1 MKILITGTSSGI
13 GQELLGRLQN
23 QHNVVAPTRQQLDL
37 SKIVSVTAYD
47 PGVCDI
53 LINCAG
59 TDHGGKIDFINH
71 QTQQVV
77 DILNVNFVAPVIL
90 SKHAL
95 AHNARCKIVNIT
107 STNNNRY
114 YANNLSYSLSKK
126 ALSEFG
132 TMLKVDYP
140 DVEYLEIRLGLTK
153 TNFNQNRYRENL
165 DRFVD
170 IYQNTHLTV
179 TQAVDAMMPVI
190 FDSDVKFIEIAP

>member
-1 MKILITGTSSGI
+1 MRILITGASSGI
-13 GQELLGRLQN
+13 GQELSTRLQH
-23 QHNVVAPTRQQLDL
+23 HNVVAPTRQQLDL
-37 SKIVSVTAYD
+37 SNIVSVTAYD

-59 TDHGGKIDFINH
+59 TDCGGKIDFVNH
-71 QTQQVV
+71 PTQQVV
-77 DILNVNFVAPVIL
+77 NILNVNLVAPVIL

-95 AHNARCKIVNIT
+95 THNAQCKIVNIT

-140 DVEYLEIRLGLTK
+140 DVDYLEIRLGLTK
-153 TNFNQNRYRENL
+153 TNFNQNRYKDSP

-170 IYQNTHLTV
+170 IYHNTHLTV
-179 TQAVDAMMPVI
+179 TQAVDAMVSAI
-190 FDSDVKFIEIAP
+190 FDSSVKFIEIAP

>member
-1 MKILITGTSSGI
+1 MRILITGTSSGI
-13 GQELLGRLQN
+13 GQELSNRLQY
-23 QHNVVAPTRQQLDL
+23 HNVVALTRQQLDL
-37 SKIVSVTAYD
+37 SNIVSVTAYD

-59 TDHGGKIDFINH
+59 TDCGGKIDFVNH

-77 DILNVNFVAPVIL
+77 DILNVNLVAPVIL
-90 SKHAL
+90 SKNVL
-95 AHNARCKIVNIT
+95 AHNSKCKIVSIT

-140 DVEYLEIRLGLTK
+140 DVDYLEIRLGLTK
-153 TNFNQNRYRENL
+153 TNFNQNRYRNDP

-179 TQAVDAMMPVI
+179 VQAVDLMMPAI
-190 FDSDVKFIEIAP
+190 FDSSVKFIEIAP

>member
-13 GQELLGRLQN
+13 GKELLSRLQD
-23 QHNVVAPTRQQLDL
+23 HTVVAPTRQQLDL
-37 SKIVSVTAYD
+37 SNIASVAAYD
-47 PGVCDI
+47 PGVCDM

-59 TDHGGKIDFINH
+59 TDCGGKIDFANH

-77 DILNVNFVAPVIL
+77 DILNVNLVAPVIL

-95 AHNARCKIVNIT
+95 AHNAQCKIVNVT

-114 YANNLSYSLSKK
+114 YADNLCYSLSKK
-126 ALSEFG
+126 ALAEFG

-140 DVEYLEIRLGLTK
+140 AMNYLEIRMGLTK
-153 TNFNQNRYRENL
+153 TNFNQNRYSNNP

-170 IYQNTHLTV
+170 IYQNKHLTV
-179 TQAVDAMMPVI
+179 AQAVDAIVPAI
-190 FDSDVKFIEIAP
+190 FDSSIKFLEVAP

>member
-1 MKILITGTSSGI
+1 MRILITGTSSGI
-13 GQELLGRLQN
+13 GQELSNRLQ
-23 QHNVVAPTRQQLDL
+23 HHDVVAPTRQQLDL
-37 SKIVSVTAYD
+37 SDIVSVTAYD

-59 TDHGGKIDFINH
+59 TDCGGKIDFINH

-77 DILNVNFVAPVIL
+77 DILNVNLVAPVIL
-90 SKHAL
+90 SKHVL
-95 AHNARCKIVNIT
+95 VHNAQCKIVNIT

-140 DVEYLEIRLGLTK
+140 DVDYLEIRLGLTK
-153 TNFNQNRYRENL
+153 TNFNQNRYRNDP

-179 TQAVDAMMPVI
+179 TQAVDVMVPAM
-190 FDSDVKFIEIAP
+190 FDSNIKFIEVAL

>member
-1 MKILITGTSSGI
+1 MRILITGTSSGI
-13 GQELLGRLQN
+13 GQELSNRLQ
-23 QHNVVAPTRQQLDL
+23 HHDVVAPTRQQLDL
-37 SKIVSVTAYD
+37 SDIVSVTAYD

-59 TDHGGKIDFINH
+59 TDCGGKIDFINH

-77 DILNVNFVAPVIL
+77 DILNVNLVAPVIL
-90 SKHAL
+90 SKHVL
-95 AHNARCKIVNIT
+95 AHNAQCKIVNIT

-140 DVEYLEIRLGLTK
+140 DVDYLEIRLGLTK
-153 TNFNQNRYRENL
+153 TNFNQNRYHNDP

-179 TQAVDAMMPVI
+179 TQAVDVMVPAM
-190 FDSDVKFIEIAP
+190 FDSNIKFIEVAL